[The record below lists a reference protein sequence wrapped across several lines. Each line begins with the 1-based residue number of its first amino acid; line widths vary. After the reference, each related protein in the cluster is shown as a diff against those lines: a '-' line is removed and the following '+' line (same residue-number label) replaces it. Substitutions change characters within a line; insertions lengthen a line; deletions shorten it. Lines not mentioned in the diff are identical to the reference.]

1 MAQAH
6 DDSERALAYL
16 EQAVKLNPSS
26 DAAQN
31 GLLWIK
37 VRATK
42 ITTKK
47 KMVPST
53 YLHPQKEIAP
63 GVASCR

>member
-42 ITTKK
+42 ISTKK
-47 KMVPST
+47 KW
-53 YLHPQKEIAP
+53 YLARTFIHKKK
-63 GVASCR
+63 

>member
-6 DDSERALAYL
+6 DDSERALACL

-37 VRATK
+37 VRHK
-42 ITTKK
+42 NYDQKK
-47 KMVPST
+47 KL
-53 YLHPQKEIAP
+53 YLARTFIHKKK
-63 GVASCR
+63 

>member
-6 DDSERALAYL
+6 DDSERALACL

-42 ITTKK
+42 IVTKK
-47 KMVPST
+47 NHRT
-53 YLHPQKEIAP
+53 
-63 GVASCR
+63 